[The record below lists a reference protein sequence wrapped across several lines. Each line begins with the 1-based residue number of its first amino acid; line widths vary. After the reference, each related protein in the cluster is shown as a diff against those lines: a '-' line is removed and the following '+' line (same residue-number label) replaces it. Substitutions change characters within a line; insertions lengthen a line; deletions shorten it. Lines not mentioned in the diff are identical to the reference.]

1 MAVPE
6 SVEIAAAFDPAFAV
20 EDVAVHTFE
29 NAVKVQC
36 MVIPDSDIVSFYRRQ
51 KMQVRAFRQLRFDP
65 GRGEAFIRYNDAFPD
80 IIVPDK
86 RSVGTGINAVA
97 GKDLGAYRFHFLYV
111 ISIKNRN
118 FPAAP
123 HHCLAGKGGKV
134 IYGTVILLKHPVD
147 CDVMLSNHPVSPLLV
162 EGPALCTVLPE
173 VAEEGAYGVF
183 RKSRTGIVPA
193 DKGFPVKRCQPV

>member
-6 SVEIAAAFDPAFAV
+6 SVEIAAAFDPAFAL

-36 MVIPDSDIVSFYRRQ
+36 MVIPDPDIVSFYRRQ
-51 KMQVRAFRQLRFDP
+51 EMQVRAFRQLCFDP

-97 GKDLGAYRFHFLYV
+97 GKDLGAYLTKLLL
-111 ISIKNRN
+111 ISN
-118 FPAAP
+118 
-123 HHCLAGKGGKV
+123 L
-134 IYGTVILLKHPVD
+134 
-147 CDVMLSNHPVSPLLV
+147 
-162 EGPALCTVLPE
+162 
-173 VAEEGAYGVF
+173 
-183 RKSRTGIVPA
+183 
-193 DKGFPVKRCQPV
+193 